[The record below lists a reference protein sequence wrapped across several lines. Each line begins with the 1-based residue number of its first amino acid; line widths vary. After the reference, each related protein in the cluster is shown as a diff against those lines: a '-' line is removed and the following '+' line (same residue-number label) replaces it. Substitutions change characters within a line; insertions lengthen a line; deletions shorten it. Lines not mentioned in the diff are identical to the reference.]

1 MMMYMKDLV
10 SENHLLRKIDKPLD
24 LKYLEFKEEL
34 LKYDLII
41 SNMTLNT
48 SDFIKFY
55 NNKWEDNK
63 FYVFKNKTKKINCF
77 INYYGMYS
85 LCIIKKE
92 KYLFIFNIIQ
102 YYNKK
107 IMKKFIIF

>member
-1 MMMYMKDLV
+1 MYMKDLV

-55 NNKWEDNK
+55 NNK
-63 FYVFKNKTKKINCF
+63 
-77 INYYGMYS
+77 
-85 LCIIKKE
+85 
-92 KYLFIFNIIQ
+92 
-102 YYNKK
+102 
-107 IMKKFIIF
+107 